1 MSKLNKLFFIKEY
14 PGSCFY
20 AYSMDFRIKIIRIFK
35 LKKMYIV
42 HIGYSIDLFA
52 DKESIDFIREKKKE
66 YIEAKNIFLN
76 NGKRACS

>member
-1 MSKLNKLFFIKEY
+1 MNKLNKLFFVKEY

-35 LKKMYIV
+35 LKIMYIV

-52 DKESIDFIREKKKE
+52 DKKESIDFIREKKKE
-66 YIEAKNIFLN
+66 YIEAKKYIF
-76 NGKRACS
+76 K